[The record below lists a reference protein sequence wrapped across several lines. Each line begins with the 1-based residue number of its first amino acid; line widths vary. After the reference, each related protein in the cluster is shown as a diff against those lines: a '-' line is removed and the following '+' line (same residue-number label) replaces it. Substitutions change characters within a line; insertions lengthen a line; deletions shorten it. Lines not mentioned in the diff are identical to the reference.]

1 MTTGTVMSY
10 AIWSSGPQVKG
21 ATTPWMMLT
30 LPFVFYGIFRYQL
43 LSDSSARVHEID
55 AVPHQGANIERPEE
69 ILLTDWPILLTV
81 VGWVIAVFVIL
92 WLKNEGI
99 II

>member
-1 MTTGTVMSY
+1 MTTGAVMSY

-30 LPFVFYGIFRYQL
+30 LPFVLYGVFRYQL
-43 LSDSSARVHEID
+43 LSDPSERID
-55 AVPHQGANIERPEE
+55 ESDAFLKQGGNTERPEE

-81 VGWVIAVFVIL
+81 VGWVLTVFVIL
-92 WLKNEGI
+92 WLKHQGMI
-99 II
+99 Q